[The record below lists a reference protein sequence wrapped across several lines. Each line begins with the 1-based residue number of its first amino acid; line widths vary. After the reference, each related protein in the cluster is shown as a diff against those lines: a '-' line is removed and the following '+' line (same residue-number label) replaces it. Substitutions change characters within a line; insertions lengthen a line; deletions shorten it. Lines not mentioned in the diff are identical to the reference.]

1 MNQNHHIQ
9 NLRNL
14 NCTVRER
21 SDLAINL
28 FESDQVDTL
37 SLLIEII
44 LNPDYYDTTLDYGMC
59 VEIVQ
64 KSTKEREAVVSKII
78 KEIEQSPL
86 SEKGNASEYL
96 LGEIVGLQLT
106 IFSQEPNPN
115 IPKILL
121 KAGEDSIAQATTEKL
136 NSLMFALFQYANES
150 PLPEAEFFLRQVLEM
165 SKKEN
170 DEDLNII
177 TLGRALDLLYLN
189 NSETFLIEMKELFK
203 NLEKDTEL
211 ANYIEMFII
220 EKEEELLET

>member
-14 NCTVRER
+14 NGTVRER

-28 FESDQVDTL
+28 FESNQVDTL
-37 SLLIEII
+37 SLLLEII

-64 KSTKEREAVVSKII
+64 KSTKEREAIVSKII
-78 KEIEQSPL
+78 KEIEESPL
-86 SEKGNASEYL
+86 SERGNASEYL

-106 IFSQEPNPN
+106 IFNQDPNPD

-165 SKKEN
+165 SKEEN

-177 TLGRALDLLYLN
+177 TLGRALDLLYFN
-189 NSETFLIEMKELFK
+189 NGETFLIEMKELFK
-203 NLEKDTEL
+203 NLKEDTEL
-211 ANYIEMFII
+211 ASYIEAFII
-220 EKEEELLET
+220 EKEEELLEI